1 MPSLSLTD
9 LVDVFSKAGT
19 PRVTKVREIKNREA
33 YSPATDYYRR
43 FREGIVEIHSLG
55 KSKDSLGEILQ
66 NLPTHKIEN
75 YSEMVEGY
83 RKWWGRKSFSWFN
96 PPKGSYSYHNFTISV
111 NPELGVEID
120 GHRHVIKLYT
130 KADTLAKN
138 RVDLVHS
145 VMELSLSALAL
156 EGDRLCV
163 LDVRNSKIF
172 ISNGAVDNA
181 QAIIDAELAYIETL
195 WPSL

>member
-43 FREGIVEIHSLG
+43 FREGIVEIHTSD

-66 NLPTHKIEN
+66 NLPAHKVEN

-83 RKWWGRKSFSWFN
+83 RKWWGRKNISWFN
-96 PPKGSYSYHNFTISV
+96 PPRGSYSYHNFAISV

-130 KADTLAKN
+130 KSDTLAKN

-145 VMELSLSALAL
+145 VMELSLSNLVL

-163 LDVRNSKIF
+163 LDIRNSKLF
-172 ISNGAVDNA
+172 VSNGPMANA
-181 QAIIDAELAYIETL
+181 QAIIDAELSYIETL
-195 WPSL
+195 WPNL

>member
-43 FREGIVEIHSLG
+43 FREGIVEIHTSG

-66 NLPTHKIEN
+66 NLPAHKVEN

-83 RKWWGRKSFSWFN
+83 RKWWGRKNISWFN
-96 PPKGSYSYHNFTISV
+96 PPRGSYSYHNFAISV

-130 KADTLAKN
+130 KSDTLAKN

-145 VMELSLSALAL
+145 VMELSLSNLVP

-163 LDVRNSKIF
+163 LDIRNSKLF
-172 ISNGAVDNA
+172 VSNGAMANA
-181 QAIIDAELAYIETL
+181 QAIIDAELSYIETL
-195 WPSL
+195 WPNL